1 MLCHRRVKRHNRWF
15 EVRPEESASAEPDV
29 PPLPTITFDIT
40 EPRPVTAESAFL
52 FEKFAR
58 TREPKRFRTFS
69 SVISSVP
76 CEYFDTKFV
85 G

>member
-1 MLCHRRVKRHNRWF
+1 MLCHRRVKRHSHWF
-15 EVRPEESASAEPDV
+15 EVRSEESASAEPDV

-58 TREPKRFRTFS
+58 TRELKGFRILS
-69 SVISSVP
+69 SVM
-76 CEYFDTKFV
+76 FV
-85 G
+85 W